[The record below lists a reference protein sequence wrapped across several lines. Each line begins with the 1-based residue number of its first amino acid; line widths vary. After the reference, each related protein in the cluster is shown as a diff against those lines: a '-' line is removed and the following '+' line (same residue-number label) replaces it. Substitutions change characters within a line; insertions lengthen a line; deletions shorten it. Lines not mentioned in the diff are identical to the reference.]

1 MIGASQKPAGHIVC
15 AERVATFPSMA
26 HKCNVS
32 GSGPAYDDKP
42 LEGGFVRGAIGHM
55 KMIDGWLY
63 TCTGNRGFGK
73 RLGKGEWQSFSEH
86 FPIADN
92 CGFNDFDAFN
102 EQDIY
107 LTGGKGDVW
116 HFDGKKAHQI
126 PIPTNIDFT
135 AVCCG
140 GDGEMYL
147 SGGRGKIF
155 RGRGDR
161 WERVENEEPD
171 KDPSTLR
178 LQDLVWYEDK
188 VWATND
194 YGLWVIENNIIKEAD
209 VPGWVEECAGDLS
222 VGDGVLL
229 LSGISGAVFRENGEW
244 HKILLFKE
252 MEELLAAEKG
262 R

>member
-1 MIGASQKPAGHIVC
+1 MIFHKDKE
-15 AERVATFPSMA
+15 ERNA
-26 HKCNVS
+26 HYAKRI
-32 GSGPAYDDKP
+32 PE
-42 LEGGFVRGAIGHM
+42 L
-55 KMIDGWLY
+55 L
-63 TCTGNRGFGK
+63 GK

-86 FPIADN
+86 FPRTTSD
-92 CGFNDFDAFN
+92 CGFADFDGFN

-107 LTGGKGDVW
+107 LAGLKGDVW

-140 GDGEMYL
+140 GDGEVYL

-155 RGRGDR
+155 RGRDDR
-161 WERVENEEPD
+161 WERLENEEPD

-194 YGLWVIENNIIKEAD
+194 YGLWVIENNTIKKAD
-209 VPGWVEECAGDLS
+209 VPDWVRACSGDLS
-222 VGDGVLL
+222 VGDGVI
-229 LSGISGAVFRENGEW
+229 LSPLVTPVTEILRDITVCCQWDNVQNLFRSFVLNTG
-244 HKILLFKE
+244 LSDF
-252 MEELLAAEKG
+252 
-262 R
+262 